1 MAKVDMRK
9 LGVVFRREYLE
20 RVRSK
25 WFLIGTLLGP
35 VFMGAITILPTYMS
49 MKQRPGNDLT
59 NVVVLDATGTG
70 LGARVGAELAK
81 SYPAAPPPAVKMVT
95 PERLNVAEDSAVN
108 AVVRKDIVGFI
119 VLDSN
124 TVANRSVRYAG
135 RNASSHQ
142 RRRGAGVVRQQA
154 LAQRLEREGL
164 DAARVT
170 ALTAERLETKTE
182 KIGNKGREKGG
193 GMGNLAFGYIIAFL
207 LYIMI
212 ALYGQNMLRG
222 VLEEKTTR
230 VAEVVVSSVSTDTL
244 LAGKVL
250 GVGLVAIT
258 QVLAWVALT
267 IGMLF
272 YLMPILFG
280 NMAPQ
285 AGATAA
291 ASRGLPADAITAA
304 LPTPGT
310 ALIILGFFVLGF
322 IFYSSLFAAVG
333 AMVSSQEDVQQ
344 AAMPVM
350 LMLISSVIFM
360 SPILTNPGSS
370 LSRTMSL
377 IPFSAPILMP
387 LRMSLIPV
395 PWYELDG
402 VARRRRARGRGGDLG
417 VGADLSRGSAHVRQA
432 PVVRGVGT
440 LDSVRLGALERLFAF
455 SSGRWRS
462 VLMRVHHAK
471 LAEQPLLRLTGSP
484 RTMMPPGFAPS
495 SRP

>member
-35 VFMGAITILPTYMS
+35 VFLGVIMVLPAYIS

-59 NVVVLDATGTG
+59 NVIVLDATGTG
-70 LGARVGAELAK
+70 LGARVGTALAK
-81 SYPAAPPPAVKMVT
+81 SFPAAPSAQVKVVS
-95 PERLNVAEDSAVN
+95 PERLSVAEDSAVN
-108 AVVRKDIVGFI
+108 AVIRKDINGFI

-135 RNASSHQ
+135 RNASSISDVQ
-142 RRRGAGVVRQQA
+142 ALMSSVKQQV

-164 DAARVT
+164 DAARVN
-170 ALTAERLETKTE
+170 ALTAEKLETKTE
-182 KIGNKGREKGG
+182 KIGNKGREGG
-193 GMGNLAFGYIIAFL
+193 SGMGNLAFGYIVAFL
-207 LYIMI
+207 LYMMI
-212 ALYGQNMLRG
+212 VIYGQNILRG
-222 VLEEKTTR
+222 VMEEKTTR

-267 IGMLF
+267 LGMLF
-272 YLMPILFG
+272 YLGPILFAKMG
-280 NMAPQ
+280 GGATS
-285 AGATAA
+285 AAATAA
-291 ASRGLPADAITAA
+291 TARGLPTDAIMSA

-310 ALIILGFFVLGF
+310 ALVILSYFVLGF
-322 IFYSSLFAAVG
+322 IFYAALFAAVG

-344 AAMPVM
+344 ASMPVM
-350 LMLISSVIFM
+350 LMLISSIIFM
-360 SPILTNPGSS
+360 QPILLNPGSA

-387 LRMSLIPV
+387 LRMSLVSV
-395 PWYELDG
+395 PWYELVASLGG
-402 VARRRRARGRGGDLG
+402 VVLACVAAIWLSARIYRVGLLMYGKRPSFAELARW
-417 VGADLSRGSAHVRQA
+417 VRYA
-432 PVVRGVGT
+432 G
-440 LDSVRLGALERLFAF
+440 
-455 SSGRWRS
+455 
-462 VLMRVHHAK
+462 
-471 LAEQPLLRLTGSP
+471 
-484 RTMMPPGFAPS
+484 
-495 SRP
+495 

>member
-1 MAKVDMRK
+1 MGDLRK

-25 WFLIGTLLGP
+25 WFLVGTLLGP

-49 MKQRPGNDLT
+49 MKERPGSNLT
-59 NVVVLDATGTG
+59 NVIVLDATGTG
-70 LGARVGAELAK
+70 LGARV
-81 SYPAAPPPAVKMVT
+81 AAGLNKQYTATPGPSVKTVS
-95 PERLNVAEDSAVN
+95 PERLLVAQDSAVN
-108 AVVRKDIVGFI
+108 AVVRKEIVGFI

-124 TVANRSVRYAG
+124 TIANKFVTYAG
-135 RNASSHQ
+135 RNASSIRDVQ
-142 RRRGAGVVRQQA
+142 ALMSVVRQQA

-182 KIGNKGREKGG
+182 KIGNKGRETGG
-193 GMGNLAFGYIIAFL
+193 GMGNVVFGYIIAFL
-207 LYIMI
+207 LYMMI
-212 ALYGQNMLRG
+212 ALYGQTMLRG
-222 VLEEKTTR
+222 VMEEKTTR

-258 QVLAWVALT
+258 QVLSWVALT
-267 IGMLF
+267 IGMLY

-280 NMAPQ
+280 SMSRQ
-285 AGATAA
+285 AGANVA
-291 ASRGLPADAITAA
+291 ASRGLPAEAITSA
-304 LPTPGT
+304 LPSPGT
-310 ALIILGFFVLGF
+310 ALVILGFFVLGF
-322 IFYSSLFAAVG
+322 IFYASLFAAVG

-344 AAMPVM
+344 ASMPVM

-395 PWYELDG
+395 PWWELAASLG
-402 VARRRRARGRGGDLG
+402 G
-417 VGADLSRGSAHVRQA
+417 VGLAAIAAIWISARIYRVGLLMYGKRPSYKELARWVRYA
-432 PVVRGVGT
+432 N
-440 LDSVRLGALERLFAF
+440 
-455 SSGRWRS
+455 
-462 VLMRVHHAK
+462 
-471 LAEQPLLRLTGSP
+471 
-484 RTMMPPGFAPS
+484 
-495 SRP
+495 

>member
-35 VFMGAITILPTYMS
+35 VFLGVIMVLPAYIS
-49 MKQRPGNDLT
+49 MKQRPGNDIT

-70 LGARVGAELAK
+70 LGARVRTALGK
-81 SYPAAPPPAVKMVT
+81 SFPASPAPRVKVVS
-95 PERLNVAEDSAVN
+95 PERLSVAEDSAVN
-108 AVVRKDIVGFI
+108 AVIRKDINGFI

-135 RNASSHQ
+135 RNASSISDVQ
-142 RRRGAGVVRQQA
+142 ALMSSVKQQV

-164 DAARVT
+164 DAARVN
-170 ALTAERLETKTE
+170 ALTAEKLETKTE
-182 KIGNKGREKGG
+182 KIGNKGREGG
-193 GMGNLAFGYIIAFL
+193 SGMGNLAFGYIVAFL
-207 LYIMI
+207 LYMMI
-212 ALYGQNMLRG
+212 VIYGQNILRG
-222 VLEEKTTR
+222 VMEEKTTR

-267 IGMLF
+267 LGMLF
-272 YLMPILFG
+272 YLGPILFAKMG
-280 NMAPQ
+280 GGATS
-285 AGATAA
+285 AAATAA
-291 ASRGLPADAITAA
+291 TARGLPTDAIMSA

-310 ALIILGFFVLGF
+310 ALVILSYFVLGF
-322 IFYSSLFAAVG
+322 IFYAALFAAVG

-344 AAMPVM
+344 ASMPVM
-350 LMLISSVIFM
+350 LMLISSIIFM
-360 SPILTNPGSS
+360 QPILLNPGSA

-387 LRMSLIPV
+387 LRMSLVSV
-395 PWYELDG
+395 PWYELVASLGG
-402 VARRRRARGRGGDLG
+402 VVLACVAAIWLSARIYRVGLLMYGKRPSFAELARW
-417 VGADLSRGSAHVRQA
+417 VRYA
-432 PVVRGVGT
+432 G
-440 LDSVRLGALERLFAF
+440 
-455 SSGRWRS
+455 
-462 VLMRVHHAK
+462 
-471 LAEQPLLRLTGSP
+471 
-484 RTMMPPGFAPS
+484 
-495 SRP
+495 